1 MEEYLVKKK
10 LLLILT
16 ALVTL
21 SLTACGQPV
30 AADIVKSDKSRIT
43 APDTT
48 AAELK
53 ILVDGNTAFA
63 FDLYKSLK
71 TKDGNIFYSPYS
83 LSTALAMTYAGAR
96 TDTEQQMATTLHFDL
111 SQARLHPAFDNLD
124 LELAKRGQNLKAN
137 ETFKLSNVNAIWGQK
152 GYTFQ
157 QPYLDILAQ
166 DYGAGLRILDFKQS
180 PEPSRITIN
189 NWVSDQTNNKIKDLL
204 PQGVIDSLTRLVLTN
219 AIYFNAT
226 WASPFKKESTSE
238 GQFTLLDNSKVTVP
252 MMKQTASFNY
262 AAGDN
267 YQAVELP
274 YSGRELSMV
283 ILVPKSGQFTSFEN
297 SLNASR
303 LATTLS
309 DMKTNQVSLAM
320 PKFKYDS
327 SFTLKDT
334 LSAMGMPVAFTDAA
348 DLSGMTGNRDLI
360 IKEVVH
366 KAYVA
371 VDEAG
376 TEAAAASGVVVGTT
390 SMPAS
395 PVELTL
401 DRPFIFLIR
410 DMKTGTVLFLG
421 RVMNPKA

>member
-1 MEEYLVKKK
+1 MKRK

-16 ALVTL
+16 AIVTL
-21 SLTACGQPV
+21 ALAACGQSV
-30 AADIVKSDKSRIT
+30 AADVVKSDKPRIT

-48 AAELK
+48 FGELK
-53 ILVDGNTAFA
+53 TLVDGNNVFA

-71 TKDGNIFYSPYS
+71 TKDGNLFYSPYS

-96 TDTEQQMATTLHFDL
+96 TDTEKQIAATMHFDL

-124 LELAKRGQNLKAN
+124 LELAKRGQNLKGN

-152 GYTFQ
+152 DYTFQ
-157 QPYLDILAQ
+157 AAYLDALAQ
-166 DYGAGLRILDFKQS
+166 YYGAGLRVLDFKQS
-180 PEPSRITIN
+180 PDASRVTIN
-189 NWVSDQTNNKIKDLL
+189 DWVSSQTNNKIKDLL
-204 PQGVIDSLTRLVLTN
+204 PQGVIDTLTRLVLTN

-226 WASPFKKESTSE
+226 WDSPFKKETTSD
-238 GQFTLLDNSKVTVP
+238 GQFNLLNNSKVTVP
-252 MMKQTASFNY
+252 MMRQTASFSY
-262 AAGDN
+262 ASGDN

-274 YSGRELSMV
+274 YSGKELSMV
-283 ILVPKSGQFTSFEN
+283 ILVPKAGQFAAFEN
-297 SLNASR
+297 SLNAAQ
-303 LATTLS
+303 LATVTGNL
-309 DMKTNQVSLAM
+309 KTAYVSLSM

-327 SFTLKDT
+327 SFALKGT

-348 DLSGMTGNRDLI
+348 DLSGMTGNRDLV

-366 KAYVA
+366 KAYVG

-376 TEAAAASGVVVGTT
+376 TEAAAASAVIAGVTSVGPIA
-390 SMPAS
+390 M
-395 PVELTL
+395 ELTI

-410 DMKTGTVLFLG
+410 DLKTGTILFMG